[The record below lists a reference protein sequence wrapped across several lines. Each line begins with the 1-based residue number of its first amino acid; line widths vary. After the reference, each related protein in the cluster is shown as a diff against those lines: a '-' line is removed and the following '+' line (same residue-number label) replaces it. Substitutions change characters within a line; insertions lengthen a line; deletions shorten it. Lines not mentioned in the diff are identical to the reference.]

1 MVRAAEKADR
11 MRPPECSM
19 AVQGPPSVA
28 DAKRDRRLP
37 GIGKNPRAGVRP
49 ETAAQGPRAIS
60 QLTRNPEM
68 PAFKMSVARI
78 SAGLAASAL
87 LTPALAVAAA
97 LAVNGERPLNIT
109 TPPGFTYVVTGAD
122 GSLSVPIDG
131 FLFCANVYSGETP
144 PPRQV

>member
-1 MVRAAEKADR
+1 
-11 MRPPECSM
+11 
-19 AVQGPPSVA
+19 
-28 DAKRDRRLP
+28 
-37 GIGKNPRAGVRP
+37 
-49 ETAAQGPRAIS
+49 
-60 QLTRNPEM
+60 M

-122 GSLSVPIDG
+122 GVDNFNFDHDRKS
-131 FLFCANVYSGETP
+131 AEE
-144 PPRQV
+144 